1 MSTDAPRPLD
11 RDGFAPWA
19 DRLDPQM
26 YVVTTIGAGERS
38 GCLVGF
44 TTQCSME
51 PPRVLVCL
59 SELNRTHGVAA
70 EAELLAVHALDSDQ
84 HPLAELFGGET
95 GDETDKFTECEWR
108 PGPGGLPLLVDSP
121 RILVGRILERIP
133 LGDHTGHLLEPL
145 EVLTGSGDAD
155 LTLQQAEDI
164 DPGHDA

>member
-1 MSTDAPRPLD
+1 MPLD
-11 RDGFAPWA
+11 RDAFAPWA

-26 YVVTTIGAGERS
+26 YVVTTVAGSERS

-59 SELNRTHGVAA
+59 SQLNHTHGVA
-70 EAELLAVHALDSDQ
+70 ERAELLAVHALDSDQ

-95 GDETDKFTECEWR
+95 GDEVDKFAQCEWHA
-108 PGPGGLPLLVDSP
+108 GPDGLPLLAGVP
-121 RILVGRILERIP
+121 RILVGRILERVP

-145 EVLTGSGDAD
+145 QVLTGSGDAD
-155 LTLQQAEDI
+155 LTLQQVEDI